1 VFIALFVT
9 VHKPSVKRC
18 HDIFLSLTLCQW
30 NPDKVSTLDKS
41 ISLKGRNSLGRRVR
55 RQENVLQVIRTT
67 NPAQIALHLRR
78 EERSLHEAAMKA
90 AKEGNLADQIA
101 AIEAGNKARGMLLD
115 IIGWPKR
122 PTAPTPKPGRLPPP
136 VDITPAPI
144 QDAQVASP
152 ESGI

>member
-1 VFIALFVT
+1 
-9 VHKPSVKRC
+9 
-18 HDIFLSLTLCQW
+18 
-30 NPDKVSTLDKS
+30 
-41 ISLKGRNSLGRRVR
+41 
-55 RQENVLQVIRTT
+55 
-67 NPAQIALHLRR
+67 
-78 EERSLHEAAMKA
+78 MKA

-122 PTAPTPKPGRLPPP
+122 PTPAPVKPGRLPPP

-152 ESGI
+152 DSGI